1 MILRSSTM
9 EGSVATS
16 GTKSQ
21 RRHTLPSS
29 SSIFPIRVLL
39 ASYFVLAA
47 LADDPLINMYMRGSG
62 DRVPGNFPYALHF
75 VPDIPAWSTGE
86 LWFAV
91 LSDTG
96 LHDLQRQCG
105 QDRSHPR

>member
-62 DRVPGNFPYALHF
+62 DRVRACLH
-75 VPDIPAWSTGE
+75 PT
-86 LWFAV
+86 L
-91 LSDTG
+91 
-96 LHDLQRQCG
+96 LHP
-105 QDRSHPR
+105 DRS